1 MSLHDGL
8 LLLGGVVLLY
18 LYDSAL
24 LLYHNEIV
32 VIGRCK
38 DYRVSAGSGFEL
50 GGRHVFLPQPFCPHQ
65 SLFRLGWP
73 EQGVLADDVQAIR
86 MHRVRVALALLA
98 PWTWLLFVLFAAGL
112 PYVLFVSGHLE
123 VLLAWVATVYGVILA
138 TLALVYRLRKPLN
151 LSGRDVAAVAM
162 DALLCAP
169 FALNIIRKI
178 GLRQH
183 FKVDLRRVAST
194 MLPGPAVQALTAIL
208 RQRIQTSLGFVEPDQ
223 PAYQTLADYLA
234 DFERLGS

>member
-32 VIGRCK
+32 VIGRCR
-38 DYRVSAGSGFEL
+38 DYCVSAGSGFEL

-65 SLFRLGWP
+65 SLFRLSWP
-73 EQGVLADDVQAIR
+73 QQGELASGSQAIR
-86 MHRVRVALALLA
+86 MRRVRVALALIA

-138 TLALVYRLRKPLN
+138 TLALVYRLRKVLN
-151 LSGRDVAAVAM
+151 LSGRDVAAIAM

-178 GLRQH
+178 GLRQR
-183 FKVDLRRVAST
+183 FQVDLRKVAST
-194 MLPGPAVQALTAIL
+194 MLPSPAVHALTTIL
-208 RQRIQTSLGFVEPDQ
+208 RQRIQVSLGFVEPDQ
-223 PAYQTLADYLA
+223 AASHNLTTYLA
-234 DFERLGS
+234 YFERLDA